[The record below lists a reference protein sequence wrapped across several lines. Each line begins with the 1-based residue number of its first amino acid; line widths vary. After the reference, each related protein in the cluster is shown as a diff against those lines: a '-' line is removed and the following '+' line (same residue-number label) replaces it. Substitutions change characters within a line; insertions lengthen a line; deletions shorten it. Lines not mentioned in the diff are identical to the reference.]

1 MFLSFSASVSF
12 SQLPLSPVSFH
23 FGPHLVRVADGGI
36 SGRQDDD
43 IGRSHLETQQA
54 IGQICDENR
63 PTLVLIIPFSCFL
76 QLLLSPVRFLF
87 GPHLVFLAKGNMSG
101 PGC

>member
-1 MFLSFSASVSF
+1 MPPSSVGVRFRSVPFSVDVGNMSERQGDV
-12 SQLPLSPVSFH
+12 
-23 FGPHLVRVADGGI
+23 
-36 SGRQDDD
+36 GRAY
-43 IGRSHLETQQA
+43 LETQQA